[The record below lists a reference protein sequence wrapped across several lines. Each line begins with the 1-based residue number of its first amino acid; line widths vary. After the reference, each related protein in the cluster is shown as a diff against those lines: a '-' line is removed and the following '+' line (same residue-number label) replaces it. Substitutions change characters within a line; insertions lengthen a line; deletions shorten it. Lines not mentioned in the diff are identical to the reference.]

1 MAEYK
6 NGENMQDFQIVND
19 TVELEQTLYFKGF
32 VIKEAKYC
40 FIYLNG
46 NCFFLKFAFQ
56 LNLFSVLCSQVFLR
70 IRSFALEN
78 SPRAEVQKCRKRR
91 KSFRKF

>member
-6 NGENMQDFQIVND
+6 YGGNMQDFRIVTD
-19 TVELEQTLYFKGF
+19 TVELEQNLYFKGF

-56 LNLFSVLCSQVFLR
+56 LNLFSVIRSRIFLR

-78 SPRAEVQKCRKRR
+78 SPRAEVQQCRKRR
-91 KSFRKF
+91 KNFRKF